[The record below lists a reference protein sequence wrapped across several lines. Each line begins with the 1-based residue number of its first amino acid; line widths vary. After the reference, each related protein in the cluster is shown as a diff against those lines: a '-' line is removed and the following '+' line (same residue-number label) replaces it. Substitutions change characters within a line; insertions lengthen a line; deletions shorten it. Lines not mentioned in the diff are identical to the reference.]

1 LTASVSIIVPTF
13 REAMNVPEL
22 VRRIRDAM
30 QPTGRRFD
38 LWLMDDPSNDG
49 IDRAVNAAGE
59 PWVHLV
65 TRKPPRGLGYA
76 VLEGL
81 RSARGDILVVMDAD
95 LSHPPERIPA
105 LVEAAER
112 TENDMVIGSRY
123 TTGGTI
129 AGDWSLL
136 RHINSRGATWLA
148 RLFTWVDDPMS
159 GFLAMRRDL
168 LARAAGDLDPIG
180 YKIGLELIVKC
191 RCRTVAEVPI
201 HFSDR
206 ALGKSKM
213 GLREQLRYIVH
224 VRQLARWKYGELPR
238 FGEFALV
245 GASGLLVNLVTL
257 TAVSEALKATG
268 MTSREAILNTSVT
281 VAVLLSMASNFLL
294 NRALTF
300 GDRTRQPLAKQFL
313 MFVAVCF
320 IGAIV
325 NWFVTTRLAVR
336 WTDVLFGLQSA
347 AVCGVLAGMVFNYL
361 GSRLLVFRGERA
373 STRS

>member
-1 LTASVSIIVPTF
+1 LPASVSIIVPTY
-13 REAMNVPEL
+13 REALNVPEL
-22 VRRIRDAM
+22 VRRVREAM
-30 QPTGRRFD
+30 QPTGRNFD
-38 LWLMDDPSNDG
+38 LWLMDDPSGDG
-49 IDRAVNAAGE
+49 IERAVNAAGE

-81 RSARGDILVVMDAD
+81 QSARGDILVVMDAD

-105 LVEAAER
+105 LVEAAEDPAH
-112 TENDMVIGSRY
+112 DMVIGSRY
-123 TTGGTI
+123 TKGGTI

-191 RCRTVAEVPI
+191 RCRSVAEVPI

-224 VRQLARWKYGELPR
+224 VRQLARWKYGELAR
-238 FGEFALV
+238 FAEFALV
-245 GASGLLVNLVTL
+245 GASGLLVNLATV

-268 MTSREAILNTSVT
+268 MTSREALLNTSVT
-281 VAVLLSMASNFLL
+281 TAVLVSMASNFLL

-300 GDRTRQPLAKQFL
+300 GDRARQPMLKQFL
-313 MFVAVCF
+313 MFVGVCL
-320 IGAIV
+320 IGAVV
-325 NWFVTTRLAVR
+325 NWFVTTRLALR
-336 WTDVLFGLQSA
+336 WTDFMLGLQTAS
-347 AVCGVLAGMVFNYL
+347 VCGVLAWMAFNYL
-361 GSRLLVFRGERA
+361 GSRLFVFRG
-373 STRS
+373 TRV